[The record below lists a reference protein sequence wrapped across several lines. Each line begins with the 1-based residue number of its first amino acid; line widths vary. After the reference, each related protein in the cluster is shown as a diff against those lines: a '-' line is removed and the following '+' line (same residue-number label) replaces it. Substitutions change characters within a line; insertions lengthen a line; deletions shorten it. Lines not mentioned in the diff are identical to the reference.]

1 MRSFGVMSI
10 LGLVT
15 SYLYSMILTRYY
27 GFDGILNYLNFSGF
41 NGPVPGGAATMTESV
56 SFVLINLLPKT
67 PNTMPSFDNMPI
79 FIFLMSFSFAHLELG
94 VMSILGLVT
103 SYLYS
108 MILTR
113 YYGFDG
119 ILNYLNFSGFN
130 GFYFYLLI
138 LPAILE

>member
-1 MRSFGVMSI
+1 MRSF
-10 LGLVT
+10 
-15 SYLYSMILTRYY
+15 
-27 GFDGILNYLNFSGF
+27 
-41 NGPVPGGAATMTESV
+41 
-56 SFVLINLLPKT
+56 
-67 PNTMPSFDNMPI
+67 
-79 FIFLMSFSFAHLELG
+79 G

-138 LPAILE
+138 LPAIGIWMLFAAFSSEKLNNDYGNSRWAKLKDIKKLNRVLADNGQ